1 MAAKCDLDKFD
12 GRNDFNLWRIRM
24 RAVLVQQ
31 GLEKTLKGR
40 DALPATL
47 KDEEKDEKLEK
58 AHGQIVL
65 SLSNEVLREVAEET
79 TPDGLWNKLE
89 ARYMTKSLTNRLYMK
104 KKIYTLRMHEGTSI
118 KDHIDE
124 FNKVVLDL
132 SNLDVKIDDEDQAV
146 LLLCTLPSS
155 YENFVDTIMFGKKTI
170 SMEDVKAALNSKE
183 LKKGIDRRSSSSG
196 EGFYARGRQQQK
208 GGSYRRGKS
217 RSKSRPRNY
226 GCFYCKE

>member
-1 MAAKCDLDKFD
+1 M
-12 GRNDFNLWRIRM
+12 
-24 RAVLVQQ
+24 
-31 GLEKTLKGR
+31 
-40 DALPATL
+40 
-47 KDEEKDEKLEK
+47 
-58 AHGQIVL
+58 L
-65 SLSNEVLREVAEET
+65 SLSNEVLREVAKET

-146 LLLCTLPSS
+146 LLLCTLPPS

-170 SMEDVKAALNSKE
+170 SMEDVKANLNSKE
-183 LKKGIDRRSSSSG
+183 LKRGLIVSLVVLEKGFMQEEDNNRKEAHIEGANLGRSLDLEILVVSIVRKKDISERIVLS
-196 EGFYARGRQQQK
+196 
-208 GGSYRRGKS
+208 
-217 RSKSRPRNY
+217 
-226 GCFYCKE
+226 